1 MLDGLTSVLVA
12 FAINVINLFPES
24 PFLILD
30 ELSNSEFY
38 QWLKY
43 LNWFIP
49 INTFVSIFEAWLV
62 GVGLYYAYQIV
73 LRWIKVIE

>member
-12 FAINVINLFPES
+12 FAINVISLFPES
-24 PFLILD
+24 PFLVLE
-30 ELSNSEFY
+30 ELSSSEFY
-38 QWLKY
+38 QWLKI

-49 INTFVSIFEAWLV
+49 INTFVSIFEAWLI

>member
-1 MLDGLTSVLVA
+1 MLDGLTSALVA
-12 FAINVINLFPES
+12 FAINVINLLPES
-24 PFLILD
+24 PFLVLE
-30 ELSNSEFY
+30 ELSSSEFY
-38 QWLKY
+38 QWLKF

-62 GVGLYYAYQIV
+62 GIGIYYVYQVV

>member
-1 MLDGLTSVLVA
+1 MLDGLTSALVA
-12 FAINVINLFPES
+12 FAINVINLLPES
-24 PFLILD
+24 PFLVLED
-30 ELSNSEFY
+30 LSSSEFY
-38 QWLKY
+38 QWLNF

-62 GVGLYYAYQIV
+62 GIGIYYVYQVV